1 MAWRRINEKIRKR
14 GGMIWFHTLECPW
27 HCLLSSRLGLH
38 AGEFPW
44 TPWHVVLKFV
54 SKCHGYGMYRDYSF
68 KAKTIRMLQHLTFFP
83 IQIIVFVFFFTSVS
97 VGGHRKFEDWQTHR
111 LRNEASRDMASS
123 ARRNTKTHLKR
134 HKSRHLIA
142 LGLSNF
148 F

>member
-1 MAWRRINEKIRKR
+1 
-14 GGMIWFHTLECPW
+14 
-27 HCLLSSRLGLH
+27 
-38 AGEFPW
+38 
-44 TPWHVVLKFV
+44 
-54 SKCHGYGMYRDYSF
+54 
-68 KAKTIRMLQHLTFFP
+68 
-83 IQIIVFVFFFTSVS
+83 
-97 VGGHRKFEDWQTHR
+97 